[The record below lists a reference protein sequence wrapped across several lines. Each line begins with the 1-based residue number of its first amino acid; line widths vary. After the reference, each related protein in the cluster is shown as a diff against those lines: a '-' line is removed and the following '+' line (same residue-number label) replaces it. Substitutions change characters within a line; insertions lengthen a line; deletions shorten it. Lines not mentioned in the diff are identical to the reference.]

1 MEDVPIADAA
11 QLHTGAALPAALRV
25 VVKGFFSDAVCLHAL
40 GQHGCIFQRHAGP
53 LCHEGPHRMRR
64 IPQQRHPALRHL
76 GSRAHWRTVAQR
88 PQAPVFDGFRHADHR
103 RGSTGQRCAQ
113 MACIGR
119 MVPVLQVVRTRPLHQ
134 RHHVHVAA
142 SAHGILHNVH
152 AIAQPGRHLA
162 AAQRR
167 RQTVLSHQSAIRQN
181 AAVARS
187 CFARQHLPAHLTPQP
202 IGADQHL
209 CPHGLGS
216 CRPCHGAGRQ
226 IHGQP
231 ALLQTFP
238 ALHLALQQ
246 RLHGILLLHLL
257 QQQLVQVGAV
267 DGRVRRSVAQRK
279 TGIEVQRAQRI
290 AIGRITHTQQL
301 RKRRNALQAVTQPPT
316 LEHPHHVGT

>member
-1 MEDVPIADAA
+1 
-11 QLHTGAALPAALRV
+11 
-25 VVKGFFSDAVCLHAL
+25 
-40 GQHGCIFQRHAGP
+40 
-53 LCHEGPHRMRR
+53 
-64 IPQQRHPALRHL
+64 
-76 GSRAHWRTVAQR
+76 
-88 PQAPVFDGFRHADHR
+88 
-103 RGSTGQRCAQ
+103 
-113 MACIGR
+113 
-119 MVPVLQVVRTRPLHQ
+119 MVPVLQIVRTRPLHQ

-142 SAHGILHNVH
+142 TAHGILHHVH

-167 RQTVLSHQSAIRQN
+167 RQTVLPHQSAIRQD

-187 CFARQHLPAHLTPQP
+187 CFARQHLPAHLAPQP
-202 IGADQHL
+202 VGADQHL
-209 CPHGLGS
+209 RPHGLGS

-290 AIGRITHTQQL
+290 AIGRIAHTQQL